1 MHTRQLPAIKGIRSD
16 RAELANNS
24 VLHGRVQG
32 RDFRLGLTH
41 DPDAG
46 VLRIAVTD
54 AGGER
59 LPTPVTD
66 FVAPLHS
73 ESGRGLLIVTA
84 LADRKQKQLD
94 DARAVVTSAR
104 TRLESITSTLAA
116 AERAR
121 CSIRWSTH
129 R

>member
-1 MHTRQLPAIKGIRSD
+1 MHTRQLPAFKGIRSD
-16 RAELANNS
+16 RAELADNS
-24 VLHGRVQG
+24 VLH
-32 RDFRLGLTH
+32 GLTH

-73 ESGRGLLIVTA
+73 ESGRGLLVVTA